1 MSDMER
7 PTEPTGDDSAE
18 VEDQDSDPTM
28 NAPQTE
34 RPDGL
39 DESAADTQG

>member
-7 PTEPTGDDSAE
+7 PTEPTGDDSA
-18 VEDQDSDPTM
+18 EDQDSDPTM